1 MDRLGIETFFAPPFD
16 AETKHYVV
24 LQSLKGYYQEF
35 SRNRLYPALS
45 ELIDLCTALEAV
57 IQKKI
62 DLEHHLPHR
71 LRDLDVQNNR
81 LVYDTLEAS
90 DAGLQHAVDLIIWSI
105 PHIKKVI
112 DEGMN
117 IYNFVEEH
125 ISIEAVGIVPMYRE
139 EGYWFVPDNQSA
151 SLYLL
156 RYEFSLFT
164 SAHERFRT
172 LKTRVLES
180 IGQAYIRSDPES
192 IKLGLIEKYQDL
204 PNPATYACETDLEFP
219 YAQTILP
226 IAKRKL
232 MSHVFS

>member
-1 MDRLGIETFFAPPFD
+1 MKKLSIETFFTPPFD
-16 AETKHYVV
+16 VETKQYVV
-24 LQSLKGYYQEF
+24 LQTLKDYYYEF
-35 SRNRLYPALS
+35 SHNRLYPALS
-45 ELIDLCTALEAV
+45 GLIDLCTDLEDV

-62 DLEHHLPHR
+62 DLENHLPHR
-71 LRDLDVQNNR
+71 LRDLDLQNNK
-81 LVYDTLEAS
+81 LIYEAS
-90 DAGLQHAVDLIIWSI
+90 EGNDAGLHRAVDLILWAI

-125 ISIEAVGIVPMYRE
+125 ITIEEVGIVPMYRE

-151 SLYLL
+151 ALHLL

-164 SAHERFRT
+164 SANERFRT

-180 IGQAYIRSDPES
+180 IGQAYIRSAPES
-192 IKLGLIEKYQDL
+192 IKLELIEKYQDL
-204 PNPATYACETDLEFP
+204 PNPATYACDTDLEFP

-232 MSHVFS
+232 MSQVFS